1 MDAIFWGLKT
11 LTHKQKHR
19 LTKFNLAWN
28 IDCLEN
34 QLEVCNS
41 THLEHFLS
49 LSSTQQIAYTKTGQ
63 GQAVVFIH
71 GLGLQKEIWNTV
83 IATLKENF
91 CCIAIDL
98 PGSGRSSYVP
108 DFELDDYATQI
119 HHILQHEKIN
129 YVSIIG
135 HSLGGYV
142 ALAFG
147 RLFPHQLVSLG
158 LFHSTAFV
166 DNEEKINNRK
176 QIIRV
181 AQEKKDASFFFSTLI
196 QNQFSKQNQTQ
207 MQTSIKQWTEASKCI
222 SWQALVQYQTAILQR
237 TSGEQWLQTTPMPVL
252 FVYGEH
258 DAFIDKTDIFSQA
271 LLCKKPSLYNLKNSA
286 HIGMLE
292 ETSQSIDLL
301 NHFLRLV

>member
-1 MDAIFWGLKT
+1 M
-11 LTHKQKHR
+11 
-19 LTKFNLAWN
+19 
-28 IDCLEN
+28 
-34 QLEVCNS
+34 
-41 THLEHFLS
+41 EHFLS
-49 LSSTQQIAYTKTGQ
+49 PSSTQQLAYTKTGQ
-63 GQAVVFIH
+63 GQGQAIVFIH

-108 DFELDDYATQI
+108 DFELDDYAKQI

-129 YVSIIG
+129 QASVIG

-142 ALAFG
+142 ALAFA
-147 RLFPHQLVSLG
+147 RLFPHQLLSLG
-158 LFHSTAFV
+158 LFHSTVFV

-181 AQEKKDASFFFSTLI
+181 AQEKKDALFFFSTLI
-196 QNQFSKQNQTQ
+196 QNQFSKQHQTQ
-207 MQTSIKQWTEASKCI
+207 MQTSIEQLTEASKCI
-222 SWQALVQYQTAILQR
+222 LWQALVQYQTAILQR
-237 TSGEQWLQTTPMPVL
+237 TSGEKWLQTTPTLVL
-252 FVYGEH
+252 FVHGEH
-258 DAFIDKTDIFSQA
+258 DPFVTKTDIFSQA

-292 ETSQSIDLL
+292 ETSRTVMIL
-301 NHFLRLV
+301 NEFLRLA